1 MGGSVVRGER
11 LRLHNNSESEEGQQT
26 ITCSPKI
33 RMRLPDTLK
42 HAILD
47 RLLPLQPEKI
57 ILFGSYAY
65 GEPHKDSD
73 IDLLVVTNDDFLP
86 QNYRE
91 KTDVYLEFADAIHE
105 LRKQIAIDLIV
116 HTKPMHRK
124 FIELGS
130 MFSKEILQHGVVLY
144 ETDYPRVVESRR
156 R

>member
-1 MGGSVVRGER
+1 
-11 LRLHNNSESEEGQQT
+11 
-26 ITCSPKI
+26 
-33 RMRLPDTLK
+33 MRLPDTLQ

-47 RLLPLQPEKI
+47 RLLPLKPEKI

-144 ETDYPRVVESRR
+144 E
-156 R
+156 